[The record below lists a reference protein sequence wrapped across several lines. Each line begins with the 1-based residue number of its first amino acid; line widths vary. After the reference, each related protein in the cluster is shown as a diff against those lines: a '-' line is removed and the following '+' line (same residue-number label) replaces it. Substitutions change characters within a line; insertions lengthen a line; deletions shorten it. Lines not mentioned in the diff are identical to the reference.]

1 MRSLY
6 KNNMTILYLGF
17 SLDNLTIFCFSV
29 FCLIISSAKKI
40 GRPFLANLPTY
51 YVPFQSL
58 NALPTYLPKMGT
70 SLMDVP
76 LLEVKNVTCFLQCAS
91 QTVQLVRWLSSRD
104 WSKPKFNQISTTSF
118 WQIRRQHP
126 FETYSY
132 MKVHLILALPDYG
145 IFRWPCS
152 MLQNFTVRSIDD
164 LVQLNYTS
172 PNSTGCLH

>member
-51 YVPFQSL
+51 HVPFQSL

-76 LLEVKNVTCFLQCAS
+76 LCKHQK
-91 QTVQLVRWLSSRD
+91 LSSFCLKLRNVIV
-104 WSKPKFNQISTTSF
+104 KFNTTVPSISFYCILSLLFF
-118 WQIRRQHP
+118 WSEFCQLRR
-126 FETYSY
+126 Y
-132 MKVHLILALPDYG
+132 LAVK
-145 IFRWPCS
+145 F
-152 MLQNFTVRSIDD
+152 
-164 LVQLNYTS
+164 QLTK
-172 PNSTGCLH
+172 TACLA